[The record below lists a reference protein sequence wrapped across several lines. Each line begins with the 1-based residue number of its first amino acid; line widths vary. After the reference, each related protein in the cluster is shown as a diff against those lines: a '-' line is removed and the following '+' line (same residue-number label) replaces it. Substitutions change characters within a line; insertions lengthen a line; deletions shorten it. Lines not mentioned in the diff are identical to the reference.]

1 VRGFG
6 FYHGDHGGKKEELN
20 LDVLSIT
27 VHAFLSIF
35 APSNSLHPLSPLCVL
50 RVLRG

>member
-6 FYHGDHGGKKEELN
+6 FYHGDHGEHGGKKEELN

-27 VHAFLSIF
+27 VHAF
-35 APSNSLHPLSPLCVL
+35 
-50 RVLRG
+50 